1 MDFHRTSLDGRNFTR
16 GKIERST
23 KKSFLSQFQTIPSFN
38 SRIIEASEDTF
49 VTVAEIDL
57 DPRTFV
63 REMHLADGDLLAYK
77 TSDNVFRFRSVAE
90 AGKRVLPDVA
100 APEATS
106 RLCLTDFGL
115 VVTRPGARVAIV
127 WHWLD
132 VLKVRL

>member
-1 MDFHRTSLDGRNFTR
+1 MNL
-16 GKIERST
+16 
-23 KKSFLSQFQTIPSFN
+23 FLFQTIPSFN

-132 VLKVRL
+132 VLKVRLTENLTFMTFTYETRDRNKDARAP